1 MSDDLLVL
9 LHVPPEI
16 LVTGVQNP
24 AGMNLAFVAMAPVGD
39 QDWIRSGMYALVSCL
54 AMETAHV
61 SIAADLELTDA
72 LVADSNNVTRDFVFR
87 NLRTYGSTPGYDHDT
102 LVRKIRE
109 ANRAF
114 AHGPGGIYI
123 GIRVG

>member
-1 MSDDLLVL
+1 M
-9 LHVPPEI
+9 
-16 LVTGVQNP
+16 
-24 AGMNLAFVAMAPVGD
+24 
-39 QDWIRSGMYALVSCL
+39 
-54 AMETAHV
+54 
-61 SIAADLELTDA
+61 
-72 LVADSNNVTRDFVFR
+72 ADSNNVTRDFVFR